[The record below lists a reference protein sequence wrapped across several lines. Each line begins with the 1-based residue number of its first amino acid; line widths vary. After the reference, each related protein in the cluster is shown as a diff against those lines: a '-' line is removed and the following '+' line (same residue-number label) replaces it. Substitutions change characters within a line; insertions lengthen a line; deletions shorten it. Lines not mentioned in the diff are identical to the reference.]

1 MANEIAHGSAFDL
14 ANYRPKLNWTGVAKS
29 AQIARQSSELVTQGR
44 ISISPECITINSRTK
59 DIKALNKSVPKRGRK
74 P

>member
-44 ISISPECITINSRTK
+44 ISIAAECITQNSRTK
-59 DIKALNKSVPKRGRK
+59 DRARINEHMPKRGRK